1 MPFLGANRILRSYR
15 EQLRK
20 GGAEAEL
27 AKAKAA
33 TGWAFMATF
42 VPLGYF
48 GIFGGS
54 DVAKYNGREGYLL
67 KQASGKQPK
76 SFRIHNFLNEKAP
89 KMLSLQDLLALNYN

>member
-1 MPFLGANRILRSYR
+1 MSETEIPTVN
-15 EQLRK
+15 
-20 GGAEAEL
+20 

-48 GIFGGS
+48 GVFGGS
-54 DVAKYNGREGYLL
+54 DVATYNGREGYLL

-76 SFRIHNFLNEKAP
+76 SFRLHNFLNTKLTRNSGE
-89 KMLSLQDLLALNYN
+89 SLTSELIVISGSFGF